1 MNESLL
7 FHCRRK
13 AQLFSNL
20 PLYNIPTPKL
30 LVCPA
35 QHFTT
40 RPFEAIGPITPC
52 DIWLRWLLGEGAG
65 LPFAKRIR
73 KVLLFARNKLKAGL
87 APFFPNGFFL
97 GLPYT
102 IRKRA
107 SLLTWRG
114 LGKYTQPPPC
124 SSLRGRRKA
133 NGVFAILTNSPSP
146 SPTTSPGGCGA
157 QYHVGRIKTKL
168 SPEMW
173 SGVDW
178 SLSAGP
184 SELERQLDGD
194 KQIGR
199 SEGFLGIVNF
209 LLRPPRRVG

>member
-1 MNESLL
+1 MYLVPFITDIAGDLSALLLVLHVGEGSSRDRSRDLELNESLL

-87 APFFPNGFFL
+87 APFFPNGFFFW
-97 GLPYT
+97 GLPHT
-102 IRKRA
+102 IRKTA

-124 SSLRGRRKA
+124 SSLHGRCKA
-133 NGVFAILTNSPSP
+133 NGVFVILTNSPSP
-146 SPTTSPGGCGA
+146 SPTTSRGGVE
-157 QYHVGRIKTKL
+157 HNTT
-168 SPEMW
+168 W
-173 SGVDW
+173 
-178 SLSAGP
+178 AG
-184 SELERQLDGD
+184 
-194 KQIGR
+194 
-199 SEGFLGIVNF
+199 
-209 LLRPPRRVG
+209 

>member
-1 MNESLL
+1 MTTFQRARYRHFPIIAILYGL
-7 FHCRRK
+7 
-13 AQLFSNL
+13 NL

-97 GLPYT
+97 GLPHT
-102 IRKRA
+102 IRKTA

-124 SSLRGRRKA
+124 SPLRGRRKA

-146 SPTTSPGGCGA
+146 SPTTSPD
-157 QYHVGRIKTKL
+157 
-168 SPEMW
+168 P
-173 SGVDW
+173 
-178 SLSAGP
+178 
-184 SELERQLDGD
+184 
-194 KQIGR
+194 
-199 SEGFLGIVNF
+199 
-209 LLRPPRRVG
+209 LRPSRPLNALEIAFLAWRKTLP

>member
-1 MNESLL
+1 MRNPEGFAECHGWVSV
-7 FHCRRK
+7 HMMVG
-13 AQLFSNL
+13 NL
-20 PLYNIPTPKL
+20 PFYNIPTPKL

-73 KVLLFARNKLKAGL
+73 KVLLFARNKLKPAWL
-87 APFFPNGFFL
+87 LFSLTGFFL
-97 GLPYT
+97 GLPHT
-102 IRKRA
+102 IRKTA

-133 NGVFAILTNSPSP
+133 NGVFAILTNSPPP
-146 SPTTSPGGCGA
+146 SPTTSPGGC
-157 QYHVGRIKTKL
+157 
-168 SPEMW
+168 
-173 SGVDW
+173 
-178 SLSAGP
+178 
-184 SELERQLDGD
+184 
-194 KQIGR
+194 
-199 SEGFLGIVNF
+199 
-209 LLRPPRRVG
+209 